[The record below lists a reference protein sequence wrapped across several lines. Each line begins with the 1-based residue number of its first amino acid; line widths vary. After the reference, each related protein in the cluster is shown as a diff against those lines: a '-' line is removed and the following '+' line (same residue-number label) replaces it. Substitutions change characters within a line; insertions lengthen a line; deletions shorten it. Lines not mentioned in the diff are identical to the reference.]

1 MTYLIM
7 YNTGMSTPSED
18 TITLSRASEKDC
30 ARIYA
35 LLEEAFDKS
44 ERRDYADFIRAAK
57 YADYI
62 MFDIMRADTVV
73 GFIGAWTCDDI
84 LYIEHLATYA
94 QYRNMGYGATALK
107 LLQTDYPAIVLEI
120 EPPETD
126 LQKRRRGFYERLGF
140 VMNDCEYLQPPFR
153 ADDAPFPLKLMSYP
167 MALSDAQPVVREI
180 YEKVYN
186 TDFQTVI
193 EKYKKSRKQ

>member
-107 LLQTDYPAIVLEI
+107 LLQNDNHVIVLEV
-120 EPPETD
+120 EPPVTD
-126 LQKRRRGFYERLGF
+126 MQKRRCEFYRRAGF
-140 VMNDCEYLQPPFR
+140 VMNDCDYLQPPFR
-153 ADDAPFPLKLMSYP
+153 ACDKPFPLKLMSYP
-167 MALSDAQPVVREI
+167 AALNDKQSVIQAI
-180 YEKVYN
+180 YAKVYD
-186 TDFQTVI
+186 TDYDRVLAL
-193 EKYKKSRKQ
+193 YKKSRTH